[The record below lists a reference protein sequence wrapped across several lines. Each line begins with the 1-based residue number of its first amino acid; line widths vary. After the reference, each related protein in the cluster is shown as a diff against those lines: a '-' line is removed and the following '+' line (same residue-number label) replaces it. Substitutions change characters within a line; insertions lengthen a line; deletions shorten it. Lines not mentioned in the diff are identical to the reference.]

1 MNTQIQFYI
10 QNNINAVAYGPQLEK
25 HWKQRANLMQSH
37 LGIPLALLKSAS
49 VLEFGP
55 CGGENALFLAINGA
69 KVTLVEPNPS
79 MHGLITKL
87 FEGSNIHGLYGETV
101 ESFQTN
107 EKFDLVIAEGF
118 LLALT
123 DRKAAFK
130 KIFSYTRGLSIIT
143 YSCKYGNFFEG
154 LKRYIFSRCY
164 KGKKDDT
171 QDVHSEKLLVAAR
184 LFKDDFLTLGS
195 ARTFESWAL
204 DILMNPAGNSSILDD
219 FEDLYQYFLELEM
232 EIIGCSPNWDTRNK
246 HSWYKNVSEL
256 SILDE
261 WRANLSFTITGKKD
275 VELSTQDIKNIAAI
289 IPLLFDYSCVEDDG
303 IPAKIIHL
311 AESLGPYFDD
321 IKELLDVAAGDDIE
335 LIIDTYTSSLN
346 CRNWGMPHHYLAL
359 AKKNSI

>member
-25 HWKQRANLMQSH
+25 HWRQRSNLMQSH

-69 KVTLVEPNPS
+69 KITLVEPNTA

-87 FEGSNIHGLYGETV
+87 FEGTDLHGLYSETV
-101 ESFQTN
+101 ESFQTK
-107 EKFDLVIAEGF
+107 EKFDIVIAEGF
-118 LLALT
+118 LLALA
-123 DRKAAFK
+123 DRKAALK
-130 KIFSYTRGLSIIT
+130 KIFSYSRGLSIIT
-143 YSCKYGNFFEG
+143 YSCMYRNFFEG

-164 KGKKDDT
+164 KVKKGDT
-171 QDVHSEKLLVAAR
+171 LDVYSEKLLVAAR
-184 LFKDDFLTLGS
+184 LFKNDFLTLGS

-204 DILMNPAGNSSILDD
+204 DILMNPAGTSSILDD
-219 FEDLYQYFLELEM
+219 FEDLYQYILDLDLEV
-232 EIIGCSPNWDTRNK
+232 IGCSPNWDTRNK
-246 HSWYKNVSEL
+246 HSWYKNVSER

-261 WRANLSFTITGKKD
+261 WRANLSFIITGKKD
-275 VELSTQDIKNIAAI
+275 VELSTQDIKNIAVI
-289 IPLLFDYSCVEDDG
+289 IPLLFDYSCVADDM
-303 IPAKIIHL
+303 IPVKITQL
-311 AESLGPYFDD
+311 AESLGPYFDE
-321 IKELLDVAAGDDIE
+321 IKELLVVAAGNDIE
-335 LIIDTYTSSLN
+335 LIINTYTSSVN

>member
-69 KVTLVEPNPS
+69 KVTLVEPNPA

-87 FEGSNIHGLYGETV
+87 FEGTDLHGLYSETV

-123 DRKAAFK
+123 DRKAALK
-130 KIFSYTRGLSIIT
+130 KIFSHTRGLSIIT
-143 YSCKYGNFFEG
+143 YSCMYGNFFEG

-246 HSWYKNVSEL
+246 HSWYKNVSERK
-256 SILDE
+256 ILDE

-275 VELSTQDIKNIAAI
+275 VELSNQDIKNIGVI
-289 IPLLFDYSCVEDDG
+289 IPLLFDYSCDADDG
-303 IPAKIIHL
+303 IPAKITHL
-311 AESLGPYFDD
+311 AESLGSYFDD
-321 IKELLDVAAGDDIE
+321 IKELLYVAAGNNIE
-335 LIIDTYTSSLN
+335 LIIDTYTSSVN

>member
-37 LGIPLALLKSAS
+37 LGIPLTLLKSAS

-69 KVTLVEPNPS
+69 KVTLVEPNPA

-87 FEGSNIHGLYGETV
+87 FEGTDLNGLYSETV
-101 ESFQTN
+101 ESFQTK

-130 KIFSYTRGLSIIT
+130 KIFSHTRGLSIIT
-143 YSCKYGNFFEG
+143 YSCMYGNFFEG

-164 KGKKDDT
+164 KGQKDDT
-171 QDVHSEKLLVAAR
+171 QDIHSEKLLVAAR

-219 FEDLYQYFLELEM
+219 FEDLYQYFIELEM

-246 HSWYKNVSEL
+246 HSWYKNVSER

-275 VELSTQDIKNIAAI
+275 VELSTQDIKNIAVI
-289 IPLLFDYSCVEDDG
+289 VPLLFDYSCVADDW
-303 IPAKIIHL
+303 IPAKITQL
-311 AESLGPYFDD
+311 AESLGSYFDD
-321 IKELLDVAAGDDIE
+321 IKELLYVAAGNDIE
-335 LIIDTYTSSLN
+335 LIIDTYTTSMN